1 MGAKV
6 QARLL
11 PEPRARLGMW
21 LPVAVLRE
29 NRLRV
34 TLLLSLKQFVAAI
47 LAVSLLS
54 RTPTYLGG
62 AFQIIIAQ

>member
-1 MGAKV
+1 M
-6 QARLL
+6 QAGLL
-11 PEPRARLGMW
+11 PEPRGRLGVW
-21 LPVAVLRE
+21 LPFAVLRV

-34 TLLLSLKQFVAAI
+34 TLLLSLKQFLAAI